1 MKILD
6 LFLTSYFVVT
16 TMVAGYFAYVFI
28 DQRRPSITTNGLAE
42 QIVTA
47 DLLNFGIAV
56 LTKTSAEYFNTHEHK
71 IKKIIKHLND
81 NGIKNDSI
89 NIREKTD
96 INNYVLTTLDISTSD
111 VDFIDKKLKDSDI
124 TISYKNYNYT
134 KVTQLINNLEKKATD
149 TAYKNL
155 KALAKRLGVDL
166 SSKYK
171 SIRSSELKRSKTRE
185 AHLDNKRIQY
195 SVEVNLSQY
204 IK

>member
-47 DLLNFGIAV
+47 NLLNFGIDV
-56 LTKTSAEYFNTHEHK
+56 VTKTSGGYLDEHHSK

-89 NIREKTD
+89 NIREK
-96 INNYVLTTLDISTSD
+96 INCNNYVLTTLDINTSD
-111 VDFIDKKLKDSDI
+111 VDFIDKKLKDSD
-124 TISYKNYNYT
+124 TKISYKNYNYT
-134 KVTQLINNLEKKATD
+134 KAMQLRNNLEKKATD

-155 KALAKRLGVDL
+155 KALAKQLGVDL

-171 SIRSSELKRSKTRE
+171 SIRSSELKRSETRE
-185 AHLDNKRIQY
+185 AHLDNKRIRY